1 MPKKIH
7 INALSS
13 KSILLAIKEIEKY
26 RNDLRGKNDKFV
38 QRLCE
43 LGLPVID
50 AYASAAS
57 GDSSKS
63 YNSYIKINSY
73 GNYAEAKLV
82 WEGKDVLFIEFGAG
96 IHYNGEPGT
105 SPHPMGNELG
115 YVIGSYGEGNG
126 KKDFWYYDDG
136 TGAYVRSYGTEG
148 TMPMYRASLKIQEQI
163 VKIAKEVF
171 G

>member
-13 KSILLAIKEIEKY
+13 KSLSLAIKEIEKY
-26 RNDLRGKNDKFV
+26 REDLRDKNDEFV
-38 QRLCE
+38 QKLCE
-43 LGLPVID
+43 LGLPVVRD
-50 AYASAAS
+50 YASAAS
-57 GDSSKS
+57 GDSSRN
-63 YNSYIKINSY
+63 YNSYIKLNSY
-73 GNYAEAKLV
+73 GMYSKAELI

-96 IHYNGEPGT
+96 VHYNGEAGT
-105 SPHPMGNELG
+105 SPHLMGKELG
-115 YVIGSYGEGNG
+115 YVIGSYGQGYG
-126 KKDFWYYDDG
+126 KQDFWYYEDG
-136 TGAYVRSYGTEG
+136 TGAHVRSYGTEG